1 MSFIILTNK
10 NTYQTDLNSAGIET
24 VETYDYFFFGTL
36 KASYSISKVLD
47 KSCKITITENGEKSY
62 VNHIPVKFF
71 EAFDDIEDARKE
83 LSLMVGSNSEDQKL
97 VKVI

>member
-1 MSFIILTNK
+1 
-10 NTYQTDLNSAGIET
+10 
-24 VETYDYFFFGTL
+24 
-36 KASYSISKVLD
+36 VLD